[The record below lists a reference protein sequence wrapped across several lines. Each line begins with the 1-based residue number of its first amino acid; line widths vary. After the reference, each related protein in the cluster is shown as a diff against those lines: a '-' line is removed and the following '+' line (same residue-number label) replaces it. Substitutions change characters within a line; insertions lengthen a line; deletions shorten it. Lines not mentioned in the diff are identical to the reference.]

1 MNKAWLLWLFL
12 IFQTAHAVPEGYYAK
27 EERFSLKKD
36 QFAIYEVDG
45 KPLYFRWTLFINRGI
60 VMHYAYDG
68 FPYQNV
74 LYKDYKQDTFKI
86 RLKQRP
92 DDHMEA
98 PYLMVVFEGMQKGNE
113 AADFAVYVFDPLG
126 SIKVNRK

>member
-1 MNKAWLLWLFL
+1 MSKARLVWLFL
-12 IFQTAHAVPEGYYAK
+12 IFQSLYAVPEGYYAK

-36 QFAIYEVDG
+36 EFAIYDVDD
-45 KPLYFRWTLFINRGI
+45 KPLYFRWTLFINRGL

-74 LYKDYKQDTFKI
+74 LYREYKRDAFRI
-86 RLKQRP
+86 PLKQRP

-98 PYLMVVFEGMQKGNE
+98 PYLMVVFEGMQEGNK
-113 AADFAVYVFDPLG
+113 AADFAVYVYDPFG